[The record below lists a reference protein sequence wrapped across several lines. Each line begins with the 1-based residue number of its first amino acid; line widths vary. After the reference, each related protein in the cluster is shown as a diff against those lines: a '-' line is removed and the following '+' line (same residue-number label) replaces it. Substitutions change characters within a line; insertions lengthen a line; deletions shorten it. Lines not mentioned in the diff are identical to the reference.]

1 MACRPIHGHHGARHQ
16 AHGDHGHDGT
26 RPAVASRAQQGAL
39 SLGVGLVPCTG
50 AVLILLYALANDILL
65 PGLLLVVAIAAG
77 MAITMG
83 ALGMLSI
90 VARNAVAARLE
101 RSSSGQSA
109 ALAVVS
115 DYGGAV
121 LITLIGMALFWSAW

>member
-1 MACRPIHGHHGARHQ
+1 MAIPATP
-16 AHGDHGHDGT
+16 A
-26 RPAVASRAQQGAL
+26 RPAVANRAQQGAL
-39 SLGVGLVPCTG
+39 SFGVGLVPCTG

-83 ALGMLSI
+83 ALGILSI

-101 RSSSGQSA
+101 RSSTGQSA
-109 ALAVVS
+109 ALAAAG
-115 DYGGAV
+115 DYGGAL
-121 LITLIGMALFWSAW
+121 LITLVGLALFWSAW